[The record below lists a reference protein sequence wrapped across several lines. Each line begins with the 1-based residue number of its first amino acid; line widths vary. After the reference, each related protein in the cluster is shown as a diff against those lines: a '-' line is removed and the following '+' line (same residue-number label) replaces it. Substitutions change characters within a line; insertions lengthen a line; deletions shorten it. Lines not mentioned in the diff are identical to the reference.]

1 MYLLPYNK
9 VGNVLEMKNCHK
21 IKNNALSDIT
31 LMRGKK
37 LWFAG
42 VFHVVHAFPI
52 LVWEGYRKNSV

>member
-9 VGNVLEMKNCHK
+9 VGIVLEMKNCHK

-31 LMRGKK
+31 LMRGKNYAA
-37 LWFAG
+37 W